1 MAILYVINKIF
12 LIIYLIVDL
21 RYPRHTIIQEFKKK
35 VENIPN
41 GQENILNQQNVNDP
55 IDQNDPIV
63 NDPINQVALNS
74 IAKFHPKSDNPT
86 DKIATFF

>member
-1 MAILYVINKIF
+1 VNDPIDQNDP
-12 LIIYLIVDL
+12 IVND
-21 RYPRHTIIQEFKKK
+21 PID
-35 VENIPN
+35 
-41 GQENILNQQNVNDP
+41 QNDPIVNDP